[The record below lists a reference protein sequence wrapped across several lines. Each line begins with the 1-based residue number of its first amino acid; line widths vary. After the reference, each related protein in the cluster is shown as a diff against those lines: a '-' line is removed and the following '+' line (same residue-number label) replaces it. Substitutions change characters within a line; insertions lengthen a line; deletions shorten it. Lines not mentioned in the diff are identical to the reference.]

1 MNGSTVQDERI
12 TAATTGL
19 ADVLA
24 DLGIGDDDE

>member
-1 MNGSTVQDERI
+1 MNGSTQDERI
-12 TAATTGL
+12 TAATSGL